1 MKKLTALM
9 LALVLRASLFACVG
23 PKEPEVSETPP
34 EPRLEESEMKGTLK
48 ILSERFCWNSSVSD
62 VHFTHFSSVRD
73 NIANVMYYFRE
84 LHPDVRIEIEY
95 LPMDEEEREA
105 FIKQR
110 RVAMMAGED
119 VPDVYLMPTS
129 SRTEISYEPM
139 EPLFKD
145 VAQIM
150 RSNWFADISG
160 LYNGDTELHT
170 EELNK
175 GVMDAGTVGG
185 ARYVLPLGYNI
196 PVYVT
201 RKDLLDQSGIERE
214 KLNAGVD
221 SMVDVFMELNEQGDP
236 RWADS
241 SFFAGGLSLSLL
253 PRLCDYDTE
262 EAPIE
267 SKQVEELLLDLANC
281 TRVTSTEWQ
290 KKKASGEE
298 MVGWTFSPS
307 IVYLEPNTSS
317 RFAVIEDS
325 PGCSTDMSQVIDA
338 AVCGKLLDCELEYY
352 PIRAA
357 DGTMNAEITYWG
369 AIGAGCDNKKLA
381 YEFLRLFLTPEVQH
395 EGQLK
400 TQAKTYE
407 MNFKWTKDGPS
418 VGPLPG
424 WPVRYKGFA
433 ERRWSR
439 EKDSYNEMGGV
450 NKQRQEALM
459 SVTVDDSDLPFLD
472 VPIDNA
478 RFISSIDQEFYE
490 YVRPVENF
498 IEVMDYTQADAAKAG
513 TEFVRNLKYHLAEG

>member
-9 LALVLRASLFACVG
+9 LALVLRTSLFACVG

-34 EPRLEESEMKGTLK
+34 EPRLEESELKGTLK
-48 ILSERFCWNSSVSD
+48 VLSERFCWNSSVSD

-175 GVMDAGTVGG
+175 GMMDAGTVGR

-241 SFFAGGLSLSLL
+241 SFFCWRPEPFTAAQAM
-253 PRLCDYDTE
+253 RL
-262 EAPIE
+262 
-267 SKQVEELLLDLANC
+267 
-281 TRVTSTEWQ
+281 
-290 KKKASGEE
+290 
-298 MVGWTFSPS
+298 
-307 IVYLEPNTSS
+307 
-317 RFAVIEDS
+317 
-325 PGCSTDMSQVIDA
+325 
-338 AVCGKLLDCELEYY
+338 
-352 PIRAA
+352 
-357 DGTMNAEITYWG
+357 
-369 AIGAGCDNKKLA
+369 
-381 YEFLRLFLTPEVQH
+381 
-395 EGQLK
+395 
-400 TQAKTYE
+400 
-407 MNFKWTKDGPS
+407 
-418 VGPLPG
+418 
-424 WPVRYKGFA
+424 
-433 ERRWSR
+433 
-439 EKDSYNEMGGV
+439 
-450 NKQRQEALM
+450 
-459 SVTVDDSDLPFLD
+459 
-472 VPIDNA
+472 
-478 RFISSIDQEFYE
+478 
-490 YVRPVENF
+490 
-498 IEVMDYTQADAAKAG
+498 
-513 TEFVRNLKYHLAEG
+513 